1 MEQKT
6 NETRHLRLPDGRRLA
21 YAEYGDPR
29 GVPVI
34 YCHGFPGSRLEAKL
48 FESSMQHSGVR
59 LIAPDRNGLGESDPL
74 PGRRLLDWPAEVAAL
89 ADALGLERF
98 HLLGVSGGGPYAL
111 ACAHSLSERLIGVSL
126 VCPLGPLNHP
136 GLLRMMQWPAVF
148 SFTAMRLMPL
158 LTRPLYR
165 HTLVPMAAH
174 HPQWLYRL
182 MLGMLPP
189 PDYRVLASAQV
200 RAVIIASLAES
211 VRQGGAGVLR
221 ELELYVAPWGCLPRK
236 RSPSPCSSGTAARTK
251 SYRSCTVGRSRN
263 AYHTARPAM
272 SRARVT
278 FLYPSDTWSA
288 SWRRSSSA
296 RLDFS
301 TGRSG
306 RLYLTP
312 HRAVPPIGAAP

>member
-174 HPQWLYRL
+174 RPQWLYRL

-221 ELELYVAPWGCLPRK
+221 ELELYVAPWGFTPEEITKPVQLWHGSADKIVPELHGRTIAERLPHCQARYVEGEGHFSLPIGHMERILEALIE
-236 RSPSPCSSGTAARTK
+236 RSP
-251 SYRSCTVGRSRN
+251 
-263 AYHTARPAM
+263 
-272 SRARVT
+272 
-278 FLYPSDTWSA
+278 
-288 SWRRSSSA
+288 
-296 RLDFS
+296 
-301 TGRSG
+301 
-306 RLYLTP
+306 
-312 HRAVPPIGAAP
+312 